1 MISYPPFSGGGGYV
15 NRLCSGGGK
24 GVVVMIGVGVVSMPI
39 VCVVGDGGR
48 GGVYVNSIWCWGV
61 MVG

>member
-24 GVVVMIGVGVVSMPI
+24 GMVIG
-39 VCVVGDGGR
+39 CRDGAH
-48 GGVYVNSIWCWGV
+48 VNSLCSVVDTILI
-61 MVG
+61 